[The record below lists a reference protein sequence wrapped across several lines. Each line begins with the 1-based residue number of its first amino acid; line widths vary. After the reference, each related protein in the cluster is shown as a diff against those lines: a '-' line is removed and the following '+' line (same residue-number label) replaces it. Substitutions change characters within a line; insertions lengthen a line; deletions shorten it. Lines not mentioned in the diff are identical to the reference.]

1 VIPCLGACSGKGPM
15 ITFDAHCWLLANV
28 NLVILL
34 EEADM
39 VL

>member
-1 VIPCLGACSGKGPM
+1 VIPCLGACSGIGPM
-15 ITFDAHCWLLANV
+15 ITFDAQCWLLTNA

-34 EEADM
+34 EQADM